1 MDSRI
6 SAIYF
11 QRLQLIKE
19 IWFCNFPFDISD
31 LFNCKAV
38 NCFKFYT
45 GHFQVIYFFRG
56 CVFCDL
62 AFKSH
67 GSFHFD
73 ISQFQAYKKKDSY
86 TVTRKEYHFQPELE
100 IISLQY

>member
-11 QRLQLIKE
+11 ERLQLIKE

-38 NCFKFYT
+38 NCFKFYA
-45 GHFQVIYFFRG
+45 GHFQVIFFSWL
-56 CVFCDL
+56 CVCF
-62 AFKSH
+62 AIRRSNH

-73 ISQFQAYKKKDSY
+73 ITQFQAYKKKDSY
-86 TVTRKEYHFQPELE
+86 TVTLKEYHF
-100 IISLQY
+100 